1 VPEQKRILIL
11 CDHYLPSVKGGGG
24 TWSVV
29 NLVARFTDRFDFYVI
44 TRNHPSRTD
53 RKPFDSV
60 KANEWNSVGSAKVYY
75 LAPTQLNAKTIASL
89 VAQVSPDGVFLN
101 SVFSKPSVNFLIAR
115 RLNLFG
121 RVPVLLAPCGELT
134 KGALGQKRL
143 KKMVFLKLSKLVG
156 LHQSIVWKAT
166 SSTEESQIRTIF
178 GRSSSVVIAP
188 DLPPSEILPE
198 FSVSEKPAKLA
209 GALKLIYYSRIDRMK
224 NLKFLLQVLSSIQH
238 VHIELTIAGQVDDPG
253 YWKECMTAVNALPDS
268 ISISIKGGVTYNEGL
283 ELLKSSHVFALPT
296 LGENFGYVIVEAMA
310 AGCPIIISERTIW
323 DAVQATGAG
332 WAINLSDPHEWASV
346 LTRCADLDSTRF
358 TIISERARRF
368 ALDWIQDPSVEAAN
382 LRALENT
389 FNEVRVQ

>member
-1 VPEQKRILIL
+1 
-11 CDHYLPSVKGGGG
+11 
-24 TWSVV
+24 VV

-198 FSVSEKPAKLA
+198 FSVSEKPAKQA